1 MSRKGIP
8 MALLFCS
15 SVDSEARWRPQLAR
29 LMPELEV
36 RIWPEIGDPAEID
49 YALVWRPEAGL
60 LASLPKLKLILSLG
74 AGVDHILCDPY
85 LPHSIPIVRLVD
97 PYLADAMS
105 EYVVL
110 QVLRLHR
117 QDLDYAAQQQVGI
130 WRELDQKNAG
140 ERPVG
145 ILGFG
150 EIGQNAGRKLKG
162 LGFEVGLWSRRE
174 KTVEGLGGYAGSAGL
189 PALLGRSEILVC
201 LLPLTAETEGIL
213 NASTFAL
220 LPKGAG
226 LINAAR
232 GGHLVEEHLV
242 PALDSGQLSAAALDV
257 FREEP
262 LPAAHPFWRHP
273 RILITPHIAGI
284 TNPKTAAPIILD
296 NIRRFEAGRPL
307 LNRVDPAQGY

>member
-1 MSRKGIP
+1 
-8 MALLFCS
+8 MALLFRS
-15 SVDSEARWRPQLAR
+15 SIDSEARWKPQLAR

-36 RIWPEIGDPAEID
+36 RIWPEISDPAEID
-49 YALVWRPEAGL
+49 YALVWRPEPGL
-60 LASLPKLKLILSLG
+60 LASLPNLKLILSLG

-85 LPHSIPIVRLVD
+85 LPPGVPIVRLVD
-97 PYLADAMS
+97 PYLIDAMS

-117 QDLDYAAQQQVGI
+117 QDLDYCAQQEAVM
-130 WRELDQKNAG
+130 WRELEQKNAG
-140 ERPVG
+140 ERPIG

-150 EIGQNAGRKLKG
+150 AIGRDAGRKLKG
-162 LGFEVGLWSRRE
+162 LGFDVALWARRE
-174 KTVEGLGGYAGSAGL
+174 KTVEGLTGYVGQSGL

-201 LLPLTAETEGIL
+201 LLPLTAETHGIL

-220 LPKGAG
+220 LPQGAG
-226 LINAAR
+226 LINAGR
-232 GGHLVEEHLV
+232 GGHLVEEDLI
-242 PALDSGQLSAAALDV
+242 PALDSGRLSAAALDV

-262 LPAAHPFWRHP
+262 LPPAHPFWRHP
-273 RILITPHIAGI
+273 RILVTPHIAGT
-284 TNPKTAAPIILD
+284 TNPGTAAPIVID